1 MYSFNH
7 NCDNNVL
14 NHNKYYIIIIV
25 IDDDDAITV
34 KIKLIN

>member
-7 NCDNNVL
+7 NCDNNVI

-25 IDDDDAITV
+25 IDDDAITV